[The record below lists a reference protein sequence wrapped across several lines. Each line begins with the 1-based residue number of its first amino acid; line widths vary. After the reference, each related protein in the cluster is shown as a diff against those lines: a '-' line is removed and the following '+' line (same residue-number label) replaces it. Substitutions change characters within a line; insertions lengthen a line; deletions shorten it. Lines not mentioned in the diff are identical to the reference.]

1 MKVYCETADKN
12 MNIHDK
18 TNTMKKILLFTDSL
32 GAGGAQR
39 QLVGLAIMLK
49 EKGYDVKVSTYYD
62 IDFYKKQLD
71 DAGVPN
77 ELIPGAD
84 NTKKRILAVRSYFK
98 KEHADWVIAYQETP
112 SLVAC
117 AAKVLGCNYKL
128 MVSERNTT
136 QVVGMNERV
145 RFFLYRWA
153 DAIVPNSY
161 SQEKYLAEH
170 HPWMKRK
177 LKTITN
183 FVDLEHF
190 NVVERKKRDV
200 PEIAIAASIW
210 ESKNT
215 LGFIDAVA
223 DLAKKSFKFHVS
235 WYGKTESNIEYFN
248 KCQRKIEDYGVQ
260 EYIELKEKTKQ
271 IKTVYQTADFFCL
284 PSFYE
289 GTPNVIC
296 EAISTGLPVACSDVC
311 DNSIYV
317 HEGVNGFLFNP
328 LDTASIANAFI
339 KILSVDITEYDKL
352 SARSRAIAEEK
363 LSQARF
369 KNEHIEIIES
379 K

>member
-98 KEHADWVIAYQETP
+98 KEHPDWVIAYQETP

-190 NVVERKKRDV
+190 NFVERKERDV
-200 PEIAIAASIW
+200 PEIAIVASIW
-210 ESKNT
+210 EPKNT
-215 LGFIDAVA
+215 LGFIDAVT

-235 WYGKTESNIEYFN
+235 WYGKTESDIEYFN
-248 KCQRKIEDYGVQ
+248 KCQSKIEDYGVQ

-328 LDTASIANAFI
+328 LDTASIANAF
-339 KILSVDITEYDKL
+339 KKMLSVDITEYAKL

-369 KNEHIEIIES
+369 KNEYIEIIES
-379 K
+379 

>member
-223 DLAKKSFKFHVS
+223 ELAKKGHKFHVS

-328 LDTASIANAFI
+328 LDTASIANAF
-339 KILSVDITEYDKL
+339 KKMLSVDITEYDKL

-369 KNEHIEIIES
+369 INEYIEIIES

>member
-1 MKVYCETADKN
+1 MKIN
-12 MNIHDK
+12 
-18 TNTMKKILLFTDSL
+18 LFIDCL

-98 KEHADWVIAYQETP
+98 KEHPDWVIAYQETP

-153 DAIVPNSY
+153 DAIVPNNY

-190 NVVERKKRDV
+190 NFVERKKRDV

-223 DLAKKSFKFHVS
+223 ELAKKGHKFHVS

-328 LDTASIANAFI
+328 SDTASITNALTKAFTLNLLDYSKMSVKSRYIAESKLSKSCFLDSYI
-339 KILSVDITEYDKL
+339 KIL
-352 SARSRAIAEEK
+352 
-363 LSQARF
+363 Q
-369 KNEHIEIIES
+369 NGII
-379 K
+379 

>member
-223 DLAKKSFKFHVS
+223 ELAKKGHKFHVS

-339 KILSVDITEYDKL
+339 KMLSVDITEYDKL

-369 KNEHIEIIES
+369 VNEYIEIIES
-379 K
+379 

>member
-145 RFFLYRWA
+145 RFFLYRWT

-177 LKTITN
+177 LRTITN

-190 NVVERKKRDV
+190 NFVERKKRDV

-215 LGFIDAVA
+215 LGFIDAVT

-235 WYGKTESNIEYFN
+235 WYGKTESDIEYFN
-248 KCQRKIEDYGVQ
+248 KCQSKIEDYGVQ

-339 KILSVDITEYDKL
+339 KMLSVDITEYDKL

-369 KNEHIEIIES
+369 VNEYIEIIES
-379 K
+379 

>member
-1 MKVYCETADKN
+1 MKIN
-12 MNIHDK
+12 
-18 TNTMKKILLFTDSL
+18 LFIDCL

-98 KEHADWVIAYQETP
+98 KEHPDWVIAYQETP

-161 SQEKYLAEH
+161 SQEKYLAKH

-190 NVVERKKRDV
+190 NFVERKKRDV

-328 LDTASIANAFI
+328 LDTASIANAF
-339 KILSVDITEYDKL
+339 KKMLSVDITEYAKL

-363 LSQARF
+363 ISQARF
-369 KNEHIEIIES
+369 INEYIEIIES